1 MWNYIK
7 RYYDEVSLVATTPVG
22 ILSWRTLIR
31 FWPIGSIPTFITLPD
46 HLTCIIVESKV
57 VRRLVWA
64 IVLLLAVEGRIVGLI
79 TPRISGRCCS
89 VISFI
94 IERLSRLKL
103 SLVIPAGWPFI
114 SIVIPTGWPLISI
127 VILARW
133 SLISIVTPLLIPFVV
148 SSFRITS
155 IPPLAL
161 RRVVVAIMPRSLSGF
176 SSVVR
181 LIGSSIHWVPWSR
194 TILVRIPPDLALV
207 SPMSLRVFVITMMP
221 WSFSGFSSK
230 LGLIGSTILVS
241 FLPADGSRWLLLL
254 LIHVYRRENGSLGPP
269 IFSWLRFTP
278 FKDKGN
284 SSSLLFS
291 IYWEELTDYTYP
303 SRRFLFLRSSR

>member
-103 SLVIPAGWPFI
+103 SLVIPAGWP
-114 SIVIPTGWPLISI
+114 LISI

-148 SSFRITS
+148 SSFRIAS

-254 LIHVYRRENGSLGPP
+254 IHVYRRENGSLGPP

-284 SSSLLFS
+284 SSSLVFFNL
-291 IYWEELTDYTYP
+291 L
-303 SRRFLFLRSSR
+303 RRANGLHIPL